1 MHSFTLF
8 SDGYLDQYLKY
19 QQAQIKEEVRSAA
32 ASDLNQPEYTKKLVE
47 RFRVQPGA
55 FHFDKAFATHYEK
68 EIPAEYHPQ
77 AFIMRSGE
85 SYKRQVIVY
94 HIPFDGSVELLK
106 YVPNTHLLWAEEVM
120 EEKTPE
126 GTNIC
131 FEVINFSNNS
141 ESLKSALEEFKQKAG
156 TQLGNINGQV
166 QAFNDSLPTHVD
178 ECVNARKAELDKQ
191 KSVLGDLGVPIRE

>member
-1 MHSFTLF
+1 MLRFNLF
-8 SDGYLDQYLKY
+8 SEGYLDQYLKY
-19 QQAQIKEEVRSAA
+19 LHTQIKDETSAVTYR
-32 ASDLNQPEYTKKLVE
+32 DLNQPDYAQELTEHFLV
-47 RFRVQPGA
+47 QSGN

-77 AFIMRSGE
+77 AFFMHSGV

-106 YVPNTHLLWAEEVM
+106 YVPNTHLLWAEKVM
-120 EEKTPE
+120 EERTAE

-156 TQLGNINGQV
+156 SQLANINAQV
-166 QAFNDSLPTHVD
+166 QAFNDSLPMYVA
-178 ECVNARKAELDKQ
+178 ECLGARKTELDK
-191 KSVLGDLGVPIRE
+191 KNDVLSSLGVPVKE